1 MTSGRRFFFLLL
13 TNENCTSS
21 WKKKWP
27 LLVVLIHSVYGRV
40 SERKGRKK
48 IEKINVTF
56 SLSGWAMPFQ
66 HRGPRLWEVLTLSPQ
81 PRSHRQR
88 FPGAPRKNIPWIPP
102 IFASDPCAAGS
113 CRYRQITRDAANL
126 NQRRPIVRLSSK
138 EKHWQI
144 CCFKSLRLFPVC
156 VGCCVFGDF
165 FFFTKAI
172 NTQHQLQRVAEMR
185 FTDAAVFC
193 HNTFYWRGVKIWYW
207 KLNVRIFLSL
217 VGTMAAGYNEYC
229 AASAKTL

>member
-1 MTSGRRFFFLLL
+1 M
-13 TNENCTSS
+13 
-21 WKKKWP
+21 
-27 LLVVLIHSVYGRV
+27 VLIHSVYGRV
-40 SERKGRKK
+40 SGRKGRKK

-81 PRSHRQR
+81 PRSHRRR
-88 FPGAPRKNIPWIPP
+88 FPVLWGKTFPEFLLLPP

-165 FFFTKAI
+165 FFLESYKYTAP
-172 NTQHQLQRVAEMR
+172 
-185 FTDAAVFC
+185 AATC
-193 HNTFYWRGVKIWYW
+193 CWNALYGGGC
-207 KLNVRIFLSL
+207 LLP
-217 VGTMAAGYNEYC
+217 
-229 AASAKTL
+229 